1 MSWLNCISEKKIGF
15 LTEISMSTAYG
26 CNSLIRYCIRVQ
38 AYLTI
43 WSLSKFVIYC
53 SFTDHIH
60 TGIVQ
65 KILSTFGITLNRV
78 LFFVCKYNCY
88 HTAR

>member
-1 MSWLNCISEKKIGF
+1 
-15 LTEISMSTAYG
+15 MSTAYG
-26 CNSLIRYCIRVQ
+26 YNSLIMYCIRIQ

-78 LFFVCKYNCY
+78 LFFVCKFIQLGNINNTCY
-88 HTAR
+88 QNQQKM